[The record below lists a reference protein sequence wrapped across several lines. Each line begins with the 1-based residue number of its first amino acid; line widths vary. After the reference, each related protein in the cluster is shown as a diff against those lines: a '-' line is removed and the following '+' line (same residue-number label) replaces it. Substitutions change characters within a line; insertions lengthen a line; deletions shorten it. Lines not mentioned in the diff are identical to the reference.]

1 MLSINPEN
9 LKNLGEAKET
19 QKAIDMLNTNFSK
32 VFNRTFTDTMI
43 DHGKQGVQVNISTY
57 VQYSWNIKLEENFFK

>member
-9 LKNLGEAKET
+9 LENLGEAKGT
-19 QKAIDMLNTNFSK
+19 QEAIDMLNKNFSK

-43 DHGKQGVQVNISTY
+43 DHGKQGVQVHNVYIRT
-57 VQYSWNIKLEENFFK
+57 VQLEHQIGGKLL